1 MTDIPQSPSEF
12 PRTARFRRFLVVGIL
27 AAVAGMAFGQFRRGG
42 GRHPESV
49 RTARDIPTRSVD
61 TPMWENAPGF
71 GPDVFT
77 FARLR
82 YGNDLRSGGAGGG
95 NWDTDLPDADLNLSY
110 RLQQMTSLKVD
121 PHARIIRANNPELV
135 NYPFL
140 MAAAA
145 GAMVLE
151 EDEVQGLRRYLL
163 NGGFFLLTDFWGDRE

>member
-1 MTDIPQSPSEF
+1 MTGTTPPPIRISRPS
-12 PRTARFRRFLVVGIL
+12 RFNRCLALTLIL
-27 AAVAGMAFGQFRRGG
+27 AVAGIALGQFRRGG

-49 RTARDIPTRSVD
+49 RTARDIGTRSID
-61 TPMWENAPGF
+61 TPMWDNPPGF

-82 YGNDLRSGGAGGG
+82 YGSDFRTAGAGGG

-121 PHARIIRANNPELV
+121 PHARIIRANDPELP

-151 EDEVQGLRRYLL
+151 D
-163 NGGFFLLTDFWGDRE
+163 D